1 MRILASDL
9 TKTIVYDKV
18 QPKVQQLLKIGK
30 NRKGGESYEYE

>member
-18 QPKVQQLLKIGK
+18 QQSLIINKKTIITSK
-30 NRKGGESYEYE
+30 EW

>member
-18 QPKVQQLLKIGK
+18 QQLLKICK

>member
-18 QPKVQQLLKIGK
+18 QQMLIINKKIIITSK
-30 NRKGGESYEYE
+30 AW